1 MGISC
6 LTAFTL
12 AIFLIIILIVIL
24 LVAALLFDRLRAV
37 RILTK
42 MIGICY
48 ALLLTSCLG
57 LMGYGLINL
66 VELIRRATE
75 W

>member
-1 MGISC
+1 MDISC
-6 LTAFTL
+6 LIMFAL

-24 LVAALLFDRLRAV
+24 LVAALLFDRLRVV

-42 MIGICY
+42 LIGICY

-57 LMGYGLINL
+57 LIGYGLINL